1 MFPFGIGLADQ
12 LRGPVAVHYQ
22 PGSAGVLQTY
32 CNAVG
37 RHVGVERQPGGAC
50 LGNGQLHH
58 QQIQSPRQPQAHDLA
73 GTHAMLDQVVRGQ
86 IGGRVEFGIGKCL
99 AGGPVNQRGL
109 VCKSRRRGLE
119 HIGQHLVAQQIGP
132 VGPTHNQVL
141 NFRNRPGGMRPDA
154 FGIFG

>member
-1 MFPFGIGLADQ
+1 
-12 LRGPVAVHYQ
+12 
-22 PGSAGVLQTY
+22 
-32 CNAVG
+32 
-37 RHVGVERQPGGAC
+37 
-50 LGNGQLHH
+50 
-58 QQIQSPRQPQAHDLA
+58 
-73 GTHAMLDQVVRGQ
+73 MLDQVVRGQ

-132 VGPTHNQVL
+132 MGPTHNQVL